1 MSVATRE
8 IRQAATG
15 QAVNSSVVLDGA
27 DGTMA
32 TAPCNLCGSSDER
45 LITVQSSYRVV
56 KCARCG
62 FVYVNPRPDETTLEK
77 LYLKYLPDKMI
88 DPLSWDSYMKTV
100 FSKAAVFLA
109 AKLPDNA
116 RLLDVGCGY
125 GFFLSEMKALSGIK
139 VSGVDVS
146 KTAVS
151 YATGRGLDVRLGT
164 LDTIKFDDNAFDA
177 VTMFYVLEHIPDP
190 ARALREVRRILKPGG
205 ALLLRL
211 PHTTPIVRILSI
223 FGIRNNLYD
232 PPFHLN
238 DFSAKT
244 IGALLTKTGFENIHT
259 FIGGTTSP
267 PGLMTRI
274 MTKSFGLIAEAL
286 YLLSLR
292 RFTLPGVAKN
302 TIAYKGKEAL
312 EPAE

>member
-1 MSVATRE
+1 MT
-8 IRQAATG
+8 ATG
-15 QAVNSSVVLDGA
+15 QTRLTAA
-27 DGTMA
+27 DNVMTIVA
-32 TAPCNLCGSSDER
+32 CNLCGSSDER

-56 KCARCG
+56 RCADCG
-62 FVYVNPRPDETTLEK
+62 FVYVNPRPDEATLERM
-77 LYLKYLPDKMI
+77 YVKYLPDKML
-88 DPLSWDSYMKTV
+88 DPLSWDSYMKEV
-100 FSKAAVFLA
+100 FSKAASFLSA
-109 AKLPDNA
+109 QLPNNA

-125 GFFLSEMKALSGIK
+125 GFFLSEIKAISRIKASGI
-139 VSGVDVS
+139 DVS

-151 YATGRGLDVRLGT
+151 VASGRGLDVQLGT

-177 VTMFYVLEHIPDP
+177 ITMFYVLEHIPDP
-190 ARALREVRRILKPGG
+190 ARALREIRRILKPEG

-211 PHTTPIVRILSI
+211 PHTTPIVRILSL

-244 IGALLTKTGFENIHT
+244 IGRMLTKAGFVNVHT

-267 PGLMTRI
+267 PGLMTRT
-274 MTKSFGLIAEAL
+274 MTKTFGFIAEAL

-302 TIAYKGKEAL
+302 TIAYKGRHSCRL
-312 EPAE
+312 D